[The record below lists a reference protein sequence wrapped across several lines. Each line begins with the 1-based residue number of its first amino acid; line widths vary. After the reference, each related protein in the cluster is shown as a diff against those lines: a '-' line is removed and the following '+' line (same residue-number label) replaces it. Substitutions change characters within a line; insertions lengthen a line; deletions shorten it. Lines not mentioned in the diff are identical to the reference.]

1 MCAGP
6 SPLGGSITGQWVTWW
21 AESVN
26 QQSAVYTWHNMD
38 LLWRAALG
46 IHDILEDGV
55 HRQLAPGPAGRRVNE
70 RKGGAHR
77 MNYRIFAN
85 SFCPSFRNGALRIR
99 YQKNIKKTE
108 RLNMYFWEL
117 ATPLV
122 GKCTCTKCVE
132 KNNWHSC
139 LFYYDPK

>member
-1 MCAGP
+1 
-6 SPLGGSITGQWVTWW
+6 
-21 AESVN
+21 
-26 QQSAVYTWHNMD
+26 MD

-70 RKGGAHR
+70 RKGGDRR
-77 MNYRIFAN
+77 MKPSAKNVCKVIL
-85 SFCPSFRNGALRIR
+85 SFIKKQSTENTIS
-99 YQKNIKKTE
+99 KKDIKKTE

-132 KNNWHSC
+132 K
-139 LFYYDPK
+139 K